1 MHKYGYD
8 SNHVAIH
15 NMLAEIGVDEAAA
28 VVNEDLKIRQN
39 IMAGSLKLLYHSGYN
54 KLTLKNISEQLN
66 IDMDTLT
73 SLYSSP
79 VEIMT
84 ETIQWA
90 IRFGDALR
98 NDLERIADP
107 SEKLKR
113 YILMHFAFIS
123 SNPEMASLLLAD
135 ESISGSRRVHKKLKQ
150 LRSHRI
156 ELLKHILT
164 EGSTKEHW
172 VSDDVDQ
179 MALMILGFM
188 RMTVASWKQSHKH
201 ESPYVRGKI
210 AAQFLQEVVVN
221 KKTEKEVTK

>member
-1 MHKYGYD
+1 MYKCEHD
-8 SNHVAIH
+8 DNHAAISNR
-15 NMLAEIGVDEAAA
+15 LAEIGVDEASTA
-28 VVNEDLKIRQN
+28 VNEDLKIRQS

-54 KLTLKNISEQLN
+54 KLTMKNISEQLN
-66 IDMDTLT
+66 IDMETLS

-79 VEIMT
+79 IEIMT

-98 NDLERIADP
+98 NDLEGLAAP
-107 SEKLKR
+107 GEKLKR

-123 SNPEMASLLLAD
+123 SNPAMASLLLAD

-164 EGSTKEHW
+164 DGSTREHW
-172 VSDDVDQ
+172 VSDDIDQ

-210 AAQFLQEVVVN
+210 AAQFIQEVLVA
-221 KKTEKEVTK
+221 K